1 MKCHLSLGLKRS
13 YCHLAKSATL
23 RDFWPADGG
32 IISGNSRGGKD
43 QIIILVA
50 EGLFQWRYVL
60 FLDEPLD
67 PPSPL
72 CWDSHLL
79 RAPCSSA
86 SCLQMFALSHQKK
99 ETNPKWNTGNEDR
112 TLERAQEI
120 SPRTFLSARIRAAE
134 RSCHFCRG
142 PSRSLFLGWDQA
154 AVIRCVTRADSL
166 IDHAMIQQRHAPGRH
181 KHTHTHNGI
190 ICN

>member
-1 MKCHLSLGLKRS
+1 MSPLIRIEKGHT
-13 YCHLAKSATL
+13 ATSQNQPQWGIFDL
-23 RDFWPADGG
+23 PNGG
-32 IISGNSRGGKD
+32 IVSGNSRGGERSNYH
-43 QIIILVA
+43 IGCRGFISAALCLVF
-50 EGLFQWRYVL
+50 GWDVRSSL
-60 FLDEPLD
+60 
-67 PPSPL
+67 PSPPH
-72 CWDSHLL
+72 CWGSHLL
-79 RAPCSSA
+79 CAPCSNA
-86 SCLQMFALSHQKK
+86 SCLQMFAFSHQKK

-134 RSCHFCRG
+134 RSCHFSRG

-181 KHTHTHNGI
+181 RHTHTQRHHL
-190 ICN
+190 